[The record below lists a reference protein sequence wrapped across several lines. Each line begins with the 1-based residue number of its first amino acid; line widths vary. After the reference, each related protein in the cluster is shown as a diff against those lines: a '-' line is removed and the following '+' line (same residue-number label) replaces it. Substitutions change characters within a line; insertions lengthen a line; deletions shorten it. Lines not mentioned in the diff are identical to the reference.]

1 MKRPLALLL
10 IALAALAVYVATRPS
25 EFAIQRSALV
35 DAPPGVV
42 FANLEDFRRWEP
54 WSPWEKLDPQME
66 RRYEG
71 PSSGV
76 GASYHWRGNRDVGEG
91 RMTVLKT
98 KPPERLT
105 IRLEFLAPF
114 QATNQVVFDVTPDLA
129 SMTEVKWTMTGHNG
143 FVAKAMGLFVNVEA
157 TVSRDFDR
165 GLAALKRVSEE
176 QYAAAEELRRT
187 ADAAGAAGVAEA
199 APVEGAPAEGPAE
212 AAPAPAEPAAAS
224 D

>member
-1 MKRPLALLL
+1 MKRPLGLLL
-10 IALAALAVYVATRPS
+10 IALAALASYVATRPS
-25 EFAIQRSALV
+25 EFVIQRSALV

-42 FANLEDFRRWEP
+42 FANLEDFRRWES

-76 GASYHWRGNRDVGEG
+76 GASYYWRGNRAVGEG
-91 RMTVLKT
+91 RMTISKT

-105 IRLEFLAPF
+105 IRLESLGPF

-143 FVAKAMGLFVNVEA
+143 FVAKAMGLFVNREA

-187 ADAAGAAGVAEA
+187 ADAAGVAEA
-199 APVEGAPAEGPAE
+199 APVEGAPAEGSAE